1 LSEPGMDFSMTDVF
15 FSCEKRRAK
24 LITSRN
30 SRQNFFRLTETLT
43 TRATLRE

>member
-1 LSEPGMDFSMTDVF
+1 LSEPGMDLSMTDVF